1 MTSSTFEEAY
11 NIVIS
16 SAKPLNKDATTLEH
30 ALNRVLAED
39 IFSDMDIP
47 PFDKSAMDG
56 YACRREDLYSKLE
69 VLETIAAGSIPTMTI
84 GKNQCSKIMTGA
96 KIPEGAD
103 CVLMVEQTQIT
114 GQNKIHFTGKI
125 TANNISYKAE
135 DLKKGEIVLGKGIL
149 LKPQHIA
156 ILASIGCCNI
166 PVSKQPRVAIIST
179 GDELVEPSEIPAP
192 AQIRNS
198 NAYQLI
204 TQVVNAHA
212 IPVYYGIAKDD
223 PVLTET
229 MINKA
234 LSENNVVLITGG
246 VSMGDY
252 DFVPEI
258 LRKNNIKLLF
268 EKLEVKPGRPT
279 VFGINDSKYVFG
291 LPGNPVSSYVI
302 FEMLTKPLLF
312 KMMRYD
318 YTPPKIMVP
327 LESGYSRKNADR
339 LTWIPVRFTE
349 NGGVNLVEY
358 HGSAHVLSLCSADGL
373 VTIPIGVTEIK
384 KGDLVDVRQI

>member
-1 MTSSTFEEAY
+1 MTTFEEAY

-16 SAKPLNKDATTLEH
+16 STKPLNKDTATLEY

-39 IFSDMDIP
+39 IFSDTDIP

-56 YACRREDLYSKLE
+56 YACRREDLHNELE
-69 VLETIAAGSIPTMTI
+69 VLETIAAGSIPAMTI
-84 GKNQCSKIMTGA
+84 GKNKCSKIMTGA

-103 CVLMVEQTQIT
+103 CVIMVEQAEIT
-114 GQNKIHFTGKI
+114 GQNKIRFTGKN

-135 DLKKGEIVLGKGIL
+135 DLKKGEIVLRKGIL
-149 LKPQHIA
+149 LKPQHVA
-156 ILASIGCCNI
+156 ILASAGFCNV
-166 PVSKQPRVAIIST
+166 PVYKQPRVAIIST
-179 GDELVEPSEIPAP
+179 GDELIEPSEALG
-192 AQIRNS
+192 ATQIRNS

-204 TQVVNAHA
+204 AQVANAHA

-223 PVLTET
+223 PVVTET

-234 LSENNVVLITGG
+234 LFENDVVLITGG

-258 LRKNNIKLLF
+258 LRKNNIKILF

-279 VFGINDSKYVFG
+279 VFGISDNKYIFG

-302 FEMLTKPLLF
+302 FEMLAKSLLC
-312 KMMRYD
+312 KMMGYD
-318 YTPPKIMVP
+318 YTTTKITVP

-339 LTWIPVRFTE
+339 LAWVPVKFTE
-349 NGGVNLVEY
+349 NGGVDLVEY
-358 HGSAHVLSLCSADGL
+358 HGSAHVLSLCLADGL
-373 VTIPIGVTEIK
+373 ITIPIGVTEIK
-384 KGDLVDVRQI
+384 KGESVDVRQI

>member
-1 MTSSTFEEAY
+1 MTTFEEAY
-11 NIVIS
+11 NIVVS

-30 ALNRVLAED
+30 AINRALAED
-39 IFSDMDIP
+39 IFSDMDMP
-47 PFDKSAMDG
+47 PFDRSAMDG
-56 YACRREDLYSKLE
+56 YACRREDLYNELE
-69 VLETIAAGSIPTMTI
+69 VIGTIAAGDIPMMST

-125 TANNISYKAE
+125 TANNISYTAE
-135 DLKKGEIVLGKGIL
+135 DLKKGEIVLRKGIL

-179 GDELVEPSEIPAP
+179 GNELVEPSEVPAP

-223 PVLTET
+223 HGLTET

-234 LSENNVVLITGG
+234 LSENDVVLITGG

-291 LPGNPVSSYVI
+291 LPGNPVASFVI
-302 FEMLTKPLLF
+302 FEMLVKPLIYKL
-312 KMMRYD
+312 MNNNYI
-318 YTPPKIMVP
+318 PSCINVP
-327 LESGYSRKNADR
+327 LESGYSRKKADK
-339 LTWIPVRFTE
+339 LTWVPVRFTE

-358 HGSAHVLSLCSADGL
+358 HGSAHILSLCSANGL
-373 VTIPIGVTEIK
+373 ITIPIGVTEIK

>member
-1 MTSSTFEEAY
+1 MTTFEEAY
-11 NIVIS
+11 NIVVS
-16 SAKPLNKDATTLEH
+16 SAKPLNKKTVTLEH
-30 ALNRVLAED
+30 ALNRALAED
-39 IFSDMDIP
+39 IFSDMNMP

-56 YACRREDLYSKLE
+56 YACRREDLHNELI
-69 VLETIAAGSIPTMTI
+69 VLETIAAGSIPAMTI

-103 CVLMVEQTQIT
+103 CVLMVEHTQIT

-135 DLKKGEIVLGKGIL
+135 DIKKGEIVLRKGIL

-156 ILASIGCCNI
+156 ILASVGCYNV
-166 PVSKQPRVAIIST
+166 PVSGQPRVAIIST

-192 AQIRNS
+192 IQIRNS

-204 TQVVNAHA
+204 AQVVNAHA

-234 LSENNVVLITGG
+234 LSENDVVLITGG

-302 FEMLTKPLLF
+302 FEMLTKPLLY
-312 KMMRYD
+312 KMMGYN
-318 YTPPKIMVP
+318 YTPAKIMAP

-339 LTWIPVRFTE
+339 LAWVPVKFTE
-349 NGGVNLVEY
+349 KGGVNLVEY
-358 HGSAHVLSLCSADGL
+358 HGSAHVNSLCFADGL
-373 VTIPIGVTEIK
+373 ITIPVGVTEIK
-384 KGDLVDVRQI
+384 KGEPVDVRQI

>member
-1 MTSSTFEEAY
+1 MTTFEEAY
-11 NIVIS
+11 NIVVS
-16 SAKPLNKDATTLEH
+16 SAKPLNKDAATLEH

-39 IFSDMDIP
+39 IFSDMDMP
-47 PFDKSAMDG
+47 PFDRSAMDG
-56 YACRREDLYSKLE
+56 YACRREDLYNELE
-69 VLETIAAGSIPTMTI
+69 VLETITAGSIPTMTI

-114 GQNKIHFTGKI
+114 GKNKIHFTGKI

-135 DLKKGEIVLGKGIL
+135 DLKKGEIVLRKGIL

-166 PVSKQPRVAIIST
+166 PVSEQPRVAIIST
-179 GDELVEPSEIPAP
+179 GDELVEPSEIPGP
-192 AQIRNS
+192 TQIRNS

-204 TQVVNAHA
+204 TQVINAHA

-223 PVLTET
+223 PEFTET
-229 MINKA
+229 IINKA
-234 LSENNVVLITGG
+234 LSENDVVLLTGG

-252 DFVPEI
+252 DFVPAV
-258 LRKNNIKLLF
+258 LKKNNIYLLF

-291 LPGNPVSSYVI
+291 LPGNPVASFVI
-302 FEMLTKPLLF
+302 FETLVKPLIH
-312 KMMRYD
+312 
-318 YTPPKIMVP
+318 KIMNCDYKPPIIRVP
-327 LESGYSRKNADR
+327 LESGYSCTKTDR
-339 LTWIPVRFTE
+339 LAWVPVKFTE
-349 NGGVNLVEY
+349 KGGADCVEY
-358 HGSAHVLSLCSADGL
+358 HGSAHVHSLSSADGL
-373 VTIPIGVTEIK
+373 IAVQIGVTEIK
-384 KGDLVDVRQI
+384 KGEMVDVRQI

>member
-1 MTSSTFEEAY
+1 MTTFEEAY
-11 NIVIS
+11 NIVVS
-16 SAKPLNKDATTLEH
+16 SAKPLNKDAATLEY
-30 ALNRVLAED
+30 ALNRALAED
-39 IFSDMDIP
+39 IFSDMDMP
-47 PFDKSAMDG
+47 PFDRSAMDG
-56 YACRREDLYSKLE
+56 YACRREDLYNELE
-69 VLETIAAGSIPTMTI
+69 VIETIAAGDIPMMSTV
-84 GKNQCSKIMTGA
+84 KNQCSKIMTGA

-125 TANNISYKAE
+125 TANNISYTAE
-135 DLKKGEIVLGKGIL
+135 DLKKGEIVLRKGIL

-179 GDELVEPSEIPAP
+179 GNELVEPSEVPAP
-192 AQIRNS
+192 TQIRNS

-223 PVLTET
+223 HGLTET

-234 LSENNVVLITGG
+234 LSENDVVLITGG

-252 DFVPEI
+252 DFIPEI

-279 VFGINDSKYVFG
+279 VFGINDNKYIFA
-291 LPGNPVSSYVI
+291 LPGNPVASFVI
-302 FEMLTKPLLF
+302 FEMLVKPLIHKL
-312 KMMRYD
+312 MGNTY
-318 YTPPKIMVP
+318 VP
-327 LESGYSRKNADR
+327 SCINVTMESGYSRKNADR
-339 LTWIPVRFTE
+339 LAWVPVRFTE
-349 NGGVNLVEY
+349 NGGVDLVEY

-384 KGDLVDVRQI
+384 KGERVDVRQI